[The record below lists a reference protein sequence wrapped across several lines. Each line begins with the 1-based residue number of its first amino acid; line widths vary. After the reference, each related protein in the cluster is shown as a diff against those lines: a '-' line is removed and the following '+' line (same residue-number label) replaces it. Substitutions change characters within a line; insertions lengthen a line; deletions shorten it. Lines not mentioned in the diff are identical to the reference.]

1 MEGEHAVDAF
11 ANNRGRGA
19 PGYGA
24 ALVQVAPCLPFMG
37 LSLYLASTFLLS
49 NTPIW
54 LAASNN
60 GAVPLNVVFSL
71 SGTAFGVALLACA
84 LGRKWV
90 ERVAESAL
98 LSTILGG
105 CLCSVGS
112 AMVISASSA
121 FLDASFLGAAVG
133 AGAGMGAAGSTPLA
147 VLQVGAVLTGAS
159 SAFILLR
166 CAVLFACL
174 SPRYILLY
182 GALSRIVLAGI
193 YYAAQAVPKT
203 PEVGGVSLLGAVVVV
218 LLPVVGCALTGLPY
232 QGGRSSPDRDTIAY
246 ADLDAGHRRSVRCTF
261 AKMCAVL
268 FLFAIVEASARSEG
282 PFPVGFGFRQDSDLV
297 ILLLLLFGVALALMI
312 ADARVMARIGLGRFY
327 LLLVILTVFTVALV
341 PVVGGQGVGWGSV
354 ITFMARSLA
363 LMVWCLL
370 CIVVHQRSW
379 SPVLVMGLG
388 HGAFRIGESVG
399 MALND
404 NLLSVHLSG
413 DGMVFL
419 FVGMAFAVLLAN
431 FLLFSENDFAR
442 LVYGTGDEARLPER
456 FFCAA
461 DHPADVDAHS
471 DGGGRFNAATEA
483 LADRFVLTRRELDVF
498 RYLAMGYTKDAMAEK
513 MCVSS
518 NTIRTHSRNVY
529 AKLGVHSRQELID
542 LVDGIVEKGSRPS

>member
-1 MEGEHAVDAF
+1 
-11 ANNRGRGA
+11 
-19 PGYGA
+19 
-24 ALVQVAPCLPFMG
+24 
-37 LSLYLASTFLLS
+37 
-49 NTPIW
+49 
-54 LAASNN
+54 
-60 GAVPLNVVFSL
+60 
-71 SGTAFGVALLACA
+71 
-84 LGRKWV
+84 
-90 ERVAESAL
+90 
-98 LSTILGG
+98 
-105 CLCSVGS
+105 
-112 AMVISASSA
+112 
-121 FLDASFLGAAVG
+121 
-133 AGAGMGAAGSTPLA
+133 
-147 VLQVGAVLTGAS
+147 
-159 SAFILLR
+159 
-166 CAVLFACL
+166 
-174 SPRYILLY
+174 
-182 GALSRIVLAGI
+182 
-193 YYAAQAVPKT
+193 
-203 PEVGGVSLLGAVVVV
+203 
-218 LLPVVGCALTGLPY
+218 
-232 QGGRSSPDRDTIAY
+232 
-246 ADLDAGHRRSVRCTF
+246 
-261 AKMCAVL
+261 
-268 FLFAIVEASARSEG
+268 
-282 PFPVGFGFRQDSDLV
+282 
-297 ILLLLLFGVALALMI
+297 
-312 ADARVMARIGLGRFY
+312 
-327 LLLVILTVFTVALV
+327 
-341 PVVGGQGVGWGSV
+341 
-354 ITFMARSLA
+354 
-363 LMVWCLL
+363 MVWCLL

-471 DGGGRFNAATEA
+471 DGEGGSTPRPRRWPTVSSSRAAS
-483 LADRFVLTRRELDVF
+483 LDVF

>member
-1 MEGEHAVDAF
+1 
-11 ANNRGRGA
+11 
-19 PGYGA
+19 
-24 ALVQVAPCLPFMG
+24 
-37 LSLYLASTFLLS
+37 
-49 NTPIW
+49 
-54 LAASNN
+54 
-60 GAVPLNVVFSL
+60 
-71 SGTAFGVALLACA
+71 
-84 LGRKWV
+84 
-90 ERVAESAL
+90 
-98 LSTILGG
+98 
-105 CLCSVGS
+105 
-112 AMVISASSA
+112 
-121 FLDASFLGAAVG
+121 
-133 AGAGMGAAGSTPLA
+133 
-147 VLQVGAVLTGAS
+147 
-159 SAFILLR
+159 
-166 CAVLFACL
+166 
-174 SPRYILLY
+174 
-182 GALSRIVLAGI
+182 
-193 YYAAQAVPKT
+193 
-203 PEVGGVSLLGAVVVV
+203 
-218 LLPVVGCALTGLPY
+218 
-232 QGGRSSPDRDTIAY
+232 
-246 ADLDAGHRRSVRCTF
+246 
-261 AKMCAVL
+261 
-268 FLFAIVEASARSEG
+268 
-282 PFPVGFGFRQDSDLV
+282 
-297 ILLLLLFGVALALMI
+297 
-312 ADARVMARIGLGRFY
+312 MARIGLGRFY

-413 DGMVFL
+413 DGMVFF